1 MIQDNALRPLLRIS
15 VPNPQDP
22 ASREAGIRKGRQ
34 VSESTCLNGFS
45 SRYGRLTSSSPSVQ
59 LIGLYT
65 GIIRGALA
73 ILGLHAVVSADYN
86 GGTQCKSI
94 SQVQASLIA
103 DNMSSLQASST

>member
-34 VSESTCLNGFS
+34 VSGTIYLNGFPL
-45 SRYGRLTSSSPSVQ
+45 RCGRLTNLSPSVQ

-73 ILGLHAVVSADYN
+73 ILGLHAVVTADYN

-94 SQVQASLIA
+94 CQVQLSHIA
-103 DNMSSLQASST
+103 DNMSSL